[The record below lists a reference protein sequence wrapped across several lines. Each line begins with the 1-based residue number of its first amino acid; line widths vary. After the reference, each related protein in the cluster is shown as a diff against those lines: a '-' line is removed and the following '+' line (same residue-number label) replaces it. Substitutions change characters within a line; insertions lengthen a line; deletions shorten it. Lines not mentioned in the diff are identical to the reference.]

1 MTYPFREKHRSGISN
16 IKIIIA
22 RQNANNSGLDVG
34 VFGYGRK
41 TNDVVSREI
50 AKTPTEAFLAVN

>member
-1 MTYPFREKHRSGISN
+1 MTYPLREKHVSGISS

-22 RQNANNSGLDVG
+22 RQNADNSGLDVG

-41 TNDVVSREI
+41 TNDVVPREI